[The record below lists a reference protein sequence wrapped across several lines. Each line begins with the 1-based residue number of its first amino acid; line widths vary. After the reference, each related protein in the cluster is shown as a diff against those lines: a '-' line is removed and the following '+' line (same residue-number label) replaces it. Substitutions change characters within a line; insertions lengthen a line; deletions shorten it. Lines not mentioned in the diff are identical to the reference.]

1 MKRKAPKADSRDRQ
15 SIKLKHAFLALALC
29 AVSLGGC
36 ANEPRTPFTEAEQ
49 VAAPP
54 VGKPSIP
61 YGADVTASAFQDT
74 ARHAVVQKGG
84 PFIYLALSGG
94 GGSGA

>member
-1 MKRKAPKADSRDRQ
+1 MA
-15 SIKLKHAFLALALC
+15 AL
-29 AVSLGGC
+29 
-36 ANEPRTPFTEAEQ
+36 
-49 VAAPP
+49 P

-74 ARHAVVQKGG
+74 ARHAAVQKGR
-84 PFIYLALSGG
+84 PFIYLALSAG